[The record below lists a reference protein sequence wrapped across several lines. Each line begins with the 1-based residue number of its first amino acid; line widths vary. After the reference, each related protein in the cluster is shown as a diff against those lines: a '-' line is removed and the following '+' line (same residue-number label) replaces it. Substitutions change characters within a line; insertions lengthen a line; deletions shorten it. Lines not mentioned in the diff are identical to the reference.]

1 MNDLV
6 YVCAPS
12 LLQYAVAMGLQEL
25 QPDFYRKLGA
35 RYVAKR
41 DGICSALEKA
51 GVPGFIP
58 EGAYYVLADVSRL
71 PGSTSKEK
79 AMYLLTKTGVAS
91 VPGEAFYRG
100 AGGVNLTRFCFAKS
114 DSELD
119 EACRRIE
126 SLA

>member
-12 LLQYAVAMGLQEL
+12 PLQYGVALGLAEL
-25 QPDFYRKLGA
+25 KPDFYRKLA
-35 RYVAKR
+35 VQYVNKR
-41 DGICSALEKA
+41 GRICSALEKA
-51 GVPGFIP
+51 RIPGFIP
-58 EGAYYVLADVSRL
+58 QGAYYVLADISRL

-91 VPGEAFYRG
+91 VPGEAFYQG
-100 AGGVNLTRFCFAKS
+100 PTGTNLTRFCFAKS

-126 SLA
+126 ALA